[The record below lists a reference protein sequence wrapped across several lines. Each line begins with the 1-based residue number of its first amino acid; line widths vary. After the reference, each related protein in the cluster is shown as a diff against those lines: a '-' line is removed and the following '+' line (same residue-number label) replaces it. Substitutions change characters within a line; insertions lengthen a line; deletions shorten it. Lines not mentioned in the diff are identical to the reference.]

1 MHHKQLPTNKWD
13 DTCGRSRADF
23 LRMQRTLRK
32 QLEKILIQQKMDE
45 KHVQGSQEI
54 HIDQSI

>member
-54 HIDQSI
+54 HID